1 MQTNDGQPSEQSPGF
16 RIFELGR
23 LASGGGCVSAVELTA
38 GKFKAAFINYG
49 ARLLY
54 MHMDDR
60 RGSVGNI
67 LLRYDD
73 VYGYE
78 KDNAYLG
85 ATIGRVANRISE
97 GQFEFDGETYI
108 LPVNEPKG
116 GNHLHGGPKGLH
128 THLWQMRILRFTE
141 GPNRIGVEFTTEEAD
156 GAQGYPGRA
165 VFKARYTLSA
175 TGELATEYSTTCGRK
190 TVSDLTNHAYW
201 NLSSRAKEGATV
213 KGHLLKMNSSK
224 YLETNGKMVP
234 TGELVQ
240 VDGTSLDFRN
250 VASIEQHLDEMADGE
265 LDHYFVIDEDAPVL
279 HAWVCDENVELRHA
293 ATLEHPGTGREL
305 EVFTDQPGLQVYS
318 ANRLSRISQGRWRDY
333 GALCLETQGYPNAV
347 NEPTFP
353 SIEVTPDVPRIQRT
367 VWRFS
372 LQDQDHS
379 VY

>member
-1 MQTNDGQPSEQSPGF
+1 MQANKGGSSGSSPGF

-23 LASGGGCVSAVELTA
+23 LTTGGGCVSAVELSA

-54 MHMDDR
+54 LHMDDR
-60 RGSVGNI
+60 RGIVGNI
-67 LLRYDD
+67 LLRYDN

-85 ATIGRVANRISE
+85 ATIGRVANRISA
-97 GQFEFDGETYI
+97 GQFDFDGETYI

-128 THLWQMRILRFTE
+128 THLWRMRILRFHDD
-141 GPNRIGVEFTTEEAD
+141 GPERIGVEFSTEEAD
-156 GAQGYPGRA
+156 CAQGYPGRA
-165 VFKARYTLSA
+165 SFKARYTLS
-175 TGELATEYSTTCGRK
+175 TCGELATEYITTCGQR

-213 KGHLLKMNSSK
+213 KGHLLKMNASN
-224 YLETNGKMVP
+224 YLETDGQMIP
-234 TGELVQ
+234 TGELIRVE
-240 VDGTSLDFRN
+240 GTSLDFRQ
-250 VASIEQHLDEMADGE
+250 VASIEQHLDAMVDGE
-265 LDHYFVIDEDAPVL
+265 LDHYFVIDEDAPLL
-279 HAWVCDENVELRHA
+279 HTWVCEQSVKLRHA

-333 GALCLETQGYPNAV
+333 GALCLEAQGYPNAV
-347 NEPTFP
+347 NEPRFP
-353 SIEVTPDVPRIQRT
+353 SIEVGPGAPRVQRT

-372 LQDQDHS
+372 LQDQ
-379 VY
+379 